1 MRQFPST
8 EIFLFFV
15 LYTYFTYMY
24 WLSRIHLFL
33 NYIRATFMTRSI
45 SFSEGR
51 AFISIPSVKHTAI

>member
-8 EIFLFFV
+8 KIFLFFV
-15 LYTYFTYMY
+15 LSTYFTY

-45 SFSEGR
+45 SFSEG
-51 AFISIPSVKHTAI
+51 SIPSVKHTAI